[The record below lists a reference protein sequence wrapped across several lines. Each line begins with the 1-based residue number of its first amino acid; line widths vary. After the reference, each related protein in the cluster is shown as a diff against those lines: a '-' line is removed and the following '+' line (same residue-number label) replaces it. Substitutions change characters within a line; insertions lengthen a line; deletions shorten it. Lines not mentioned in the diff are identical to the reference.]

1 MRRGLAVL
9 ALLVTMPLVGHAN
22 EGFWPFNRI
31 PRAAIKRD
39 LGVDLSDGWITRVQ
53 QASVRFPNGSG
64 SFVSPDGL
72 VLTNHHVSL
81 DLLHKMSTA
90 QRDLASKGFLAADR
104 SQELKAADLELMSLP
119 KIEDVTATVNAAVK
133 PGMSSAETLAAR
145 RAAIAQIEKDSQ
157 EKTGLEAEVVTLYQG
172 GQYHLYLYKKFTDV
186 RLVFAPEFDAAF
198 YGGDPDTIKLSI
210 TNGRTG
216 ESVDYPA
223 STR

>member
-90 QRDLASKGFLAADR
+90 QRDLASKG
-104 SQELKAADLELMSLP
+104 
-119 KIEDVTATVNAAVK
+119 
-133 PGMSSAETLAAR
+133 SSRRTAR
-145 RAAIAQIEKDSQ
+145 R
-157 EKTGLEAEVVTLYQG
+157 
-172 GQYHLYLYKKFTDV
+172 
-186 RLVFAPEFDAAF
+186 
-198 YGGDPDTIKLSI
+198 
-210 TNGRTG
+210 N
-216 ESVDYPA
+216 
-223 STR
+223 